1 MTSTVLRT
9 VTTVGAIG
17 AGVTGG
23 VYFTFSAF
31 VMTALRKLPT
41 RQGVGAM
48 QAINR
53 AAPTAPFMTV
63 LFGTAAVAAGLVV
76 VGVRRWGQPG
86 AIALVSG
93 AVLFLVSTAITI
105 GFNVPRNDALAKLDP
120 AAADLAASWS
130 RYVSEWTAG
139 NSVRAV
145 TAIAGAVLL
154 TLATRD
160 TD

>member
-1 MTSTVLRT
+1 
-9 VTTVGAIG
+9 
-17 AGVTGG
+17 
-23 VYFTFSAF
+23 
-31 VMTALRKLPT
+31 
-41 RQGVGAM
+41 M

-93 AVLFLVSTAITI
+93 AALYLVSTAITI
-105 GFNVPRNDALAKLDP
+105 GFNVPRNDALDTLDP
-120 AAADLAASWS
+120 AAPTSDLATTWS

-145 TAIAGAVLL
+145 AAIAGAALL
-154 TLATRD
+154 TLAPPATSKRFRLGNGGQAVTRAGLRR
-160 TD
+160 